1 MGIKDIFTPKLPFTT
16 KIPTKADLMEGIERV
31 LNDNEAVIDSVTGLG
46 DGKIIGID
54 TRVNGILVLTHKRLF
69 FYYLRKKGYG
79 TEEYSLDKIS
89 SINFT
94 LGKGL
99 LAAYGIIE
107 IFSNNN
113 VLKVFSNQKHEE
125 IEAFVKS
132 VKQHIEDYKKEST
145 PVSQAANIDIAD
157 QIKKLADL
165 KAQGFLTEEEFTT
178 HKKKLLGL

>member
-1 MGIKDIFTPKLPFTT
+1 MFIPKS
-16 KIPTKADLMEGIERV
+16 PTKDERMEGIERV
-31 LNDNEAVIDSVTGLG
+31 LNDNEAIIGSVTGAG
-46 DGKIIGID
+46 DGKVNGIN

-69 FYYLRKKGYG
+69 FYYSRKKGYG

-132 VKQHIEDYKKEST
+132 VKQHIEDYKKAST
-145 PVSQAANIDIAD
+145 QVSNNNSDVAG
-157 QIKKLADL
+157 QISKLAELRD
-165 KAQGFLTEEEFTT
+165 KGILTEEEFTMQ
-178 HKKKLLGL
+178 KRKLLGL